1 MPPMVPQQPR
11 RQGTVRAPLLGQRPQ
26 RLGAGPRRQPL
37 KIRRRRRERQIP
49 RRKHVL
55 AAQREQQ
62 IHLRRP
68 RPQSAHRDDGRHRRV
83 VLQRGE
89 ARLVEPPIGERGG
102 ERLGMC
108 HFRPRQPGLAQCP
121 LRLRQHPFR
130 CQRPRHR
137 PQPPPDRRRRLV
149 ADLLADD
156 GLQKPREARRAHAPG
171 QRTGGRLDAG
181 QVGIGGAQ
189 RVEAGAGGGRGVREG
204 HAALVRRAQARCN
217 AVSANGRNWI
227 KVSDM
232 ETVATSASAAAT
244 TNGTATLPHIL
255 VIDDD
260 REIRDLLARFLE
272 KQRFR
277 VTAVR
282 DAREAR
288 RAVPNGVFNLVVLDL
303 MLPGESGLD
312 FARWLRTQSDVPIV
326 MLTALG
332 EETDRIIGLELGAD
346 DYLAKPFNPRELLA
360 RIRAVLRR
368 VGEAATRQ
376 EAPPRALRFAG
387 WTLEPP
393 RRRLV
398 DGDGVEVPLTGG
410 EYDLLL
416 ALAERPN
423 RVLTRDMLLDLLRG
437 RQAGPFDR
445 AIDVAVSR
453 LRRKLEDDGRNAQLI
468 KTVRG
473 GGYVLAATVERV

>member
-1 MPPMVPQQPR
+1 MEPV
-11 RQGTVRAPLLGQRPQ
+11 VAP
-26 RLGAGPRRQPL
+26 
-37 KIRRRRRERQIP
+37 
-49 RRKHVL
+49 
-55 AAQREQQ
+55 
-62 IHLRRP
+62 
-68 RPQSAHRDDGRHRRV
+68 
-83 VLQRGE
+83 
-89 ARLVEPPIGERGG
+89 
-102 ERLGMC
+102 
-108 HFRPRQPGLAQCP
+108 
-121 LRLRQHPFR
+121 
-130 CQRPRHR
+130 
-137 PQPPPDRRRRLV
+137 V
-149 ADLLADD
+149 A
-156 GLQKPREARRAHAPG
+156 
-171 QRTGGRLDAG
+171 TN
-181 QVGIGGAQ
+181 GGA
-189 RVEAGAGGGRGVREG
+189 AP
-204 HAALVRRAQARCN
+204 
-217 AVSANGRNWI
+217 
-227 KVSDM
+227 
-232 ETVATSASAAAT
+232 
-244 TNGTATLPHIL
+244 PHIL
-255 VIDDD
+255 VVDDD

-288 RAVPNGVFNLVVLDL
+288 RAWPNGVFHLVVLDL

-312 FARWLRTQSDVPIV
+312 FARWLRSQSEVPVV

-368 VGEAATRQ
+368 AGDAATRQ
-376 EAPPRALRFAG
+376 EASPRALRFAG

-398 DGDGVEVPLTGG
+398 DEDGVEVPLTGG

-453 LRRKLEDDGRNAQLI
+453 LRRKLEDDGRRAQLI

-473 GGYVLAATVERV
+473 GGYVLAAEVERD